1 MKLKKLTLI
10 AALAMF
16 SLSGAANAML
26 PLMLLAMGPMMGGMM
41 GGGMM
46 QGMGGHGESAKGA
59 SSAEGHD
66 HAGGKVANSAGGHA
80 ASGEHRHDSAAGTP
94 GVVGP
99 TGADR
104 PSVEGVGSGRM
115 KSDDAGHERR

>member
-1 MKLKKLTLI
+1 MKFKKLTLI

-16 SLSGAANAML
+16 TLSGAANAML

-59 SSAEGHD
+59 SSSEGHD
-66 HAGGKVANSAGGHA
+66 HAGGKEMSGVGRHV
-80 ASGEHRHDSAAGTP
+80 ASGDHQHDSTAGTP
-94 GVVGP
+94 GAVGP
-99 TGADR
+99 AGADR
-104 PSVEGVGSGRM
+104 SSADGVDSGRM
-115 KSDDAGHERR
+115 KSENAGHGSH

>member
-1 MKLKKLTLI
+1 MKFKKLTLLV
-10 AALAMF
+10 ALAMF
-16 SLSGAANAML
+16 TLSSAANAML

-66 HAGGKVANSAGGHA
+66 HAGGKEMSGAGGYV
-80 ASGEHRHDSAAGTP
+80 ASGDHQHDSAAGTP
-94 GVVGP
+94 GAVGP

-104 PSVEGVGSGRM
+104 SSAEGVDSGRM
-115 KSDDAGHERR
+115 KSENAGHGSH